1 MINNYFGFTK
11 NPFARDVASQ
21 DMFSWKEFKN
31 LKMRLDYFVKERG
44 IFLLTGL
51 IGSGKTTALKYFSQ
65 SVDINSYSIIY
76 LNFMFDGKRDFYRT
90 ILNHCHIVPSHLYG
104 DSRNMLRKYFLD
116 MYNLKKTTP
125 VLILDEAQNL
135 PGFIMEEIR
144 LLSNFD
150 YDSSSPVLI
159 ILSGHK
165 LLQQRMALNENE
177 ALRQRVT
184 IKYHIQGLKL
194 AETIAYIQHRLLQAD
209 STNAIFTDSVLSKIH
224 EESQGVLRNINNIC
238 NSLLLSA
245 VINEKKII
253 DDYLFEQTKNEWR

>member
-1 MINNYFGFTK
+1 MKPFSK
-11 NPFARDVASQ
+11 NIAIKN
-21 DMFSWKEFKN
+21 MFSWKEFEN
-31 LKMRLDYFVKERG
+31 LKLRLQYFLKERG

-65 SVDINSYSIIY
+65 SVDINAYRVIY
-76 LNFMFDGKRDFYRT
+76 LNCMFDTKRDFYRT
-90 ILNHCHIVPSHLYG
+90 ILNGCNVTPPFLTG

-116 MYNLKKTTP
+116 MYNLKRITP

-150 YDSSSPVLI
+150 YDSISPVII

-165 LLQQRMALNENE
+165 LLQQRMALHENE
-177 ALRQRVT
+177 ALKQRLT
-184 IKYHIQGLKL
+184 IKSNLQGLNL
-194 AETIAYIQHRLLQAD
+194 EETCAYISHNLTQAG
-209 STNAIFTDSVLSKIH
+209 STNAIFTDSVLSKIF
-224 EESQGVLRNINNIC
+224 EESRGILRNINNIC

-245 VINEKKII
+245 VINEKNII
-253 DDYLFEQTKNEWR
+253 DDYLFEDTKNEWN